1 MRNKMIVTCL
11 VVMAAGVLGATTA
24 EEAWNK
30 LVGARTLKRFG
41 STYKYVKNDPKL
53 PNVLIYGDSIS
64 IGYTPYVRTNLTG
77 KANVYR
83 IFRNGGASK
92 NVIPNIERMEKIM
105 RDPKLADPWKF
116 KWNVITVNVGMHDHK
131 YMDGRK
137 LSLETG
143 KLQATPEVY
152 KANLIKIF
160 NFLTRT
166 QPQARIIYVLTTPI
180 PAKSAGRKQGDSLK
194 YNDIA
199 KEVLK
204 KYPEIKI
211 CDLYSFT
218 LPNQPKWWSAP
229 GNVHYKPEGR
239 KAQAKV
245 VTEAIEAALKKK

>member
-1 MRNKMIVTCL
+1 MV
-11 VVMAAGVLGATTA
+11 AGVLGATTA

-30 LVGARTLKRFG
+30 LTGAKNLKRPHGIF
-41 STYKYVKNDPKL
+41 KYVKNDPKL

-64 IGYTPYVRTNLTG
+64 MGYTPYVRKSLDG

-83 IFRNGGASK
+83 IYRNGGASK
-92 NVIPNIERMEKIM
+92 DVIPFITRLEKTM
-105 RDPKLADPWKF
+105 RDPKLTDSWKF

-131 YMDGRK
+131 YMNGRK
-137 LSLETG
+137 MSLTEG

-160 NFLTRT
+160 NFLIRT
-166 QPQARIIYVLTTPI
+166 QPQARIIYVLTTPV
-180 PAKSAGRKQGDSLK
+180 PANSAGRKQGDALK

-204 KYPEIKI
+204 KYPEIKV
-211 CDLYSFT
+211 CDLYAFT
-218 LPNQPKWWSAP
+218 LPNQPKWWSRP
-229 GNVHYKPEGR
+229 GNVHYKPVGQ

-245 VTEAIEAALKKK
+245 VTEAIETALKKK